1 VLIATTYRLCGNHN
15 IGATTSDSMS
25 SASSKASSAASSV
38 SSSLSKAMP
47 SATAAAT
54 GTTQSQT
61 STQTIVV
68 TTIVLTATTILLV
81 LAGIY
86 YSGYA
91 DDILEAM
98 AKKYY
103 SAKAQAEA
111 MALANTGSEKV
122 QGVLKGEITRSRNCC
137 FIGPCYI
144 TVQTFHTWAE

>member
-1 VLIATTYRLCGNHN
+1 
-15 IGATTSDSMS
+15 MS

-38 SSSLSKAMP
+38 SSSISKAMP
-47 SATAAAT
+47 SATGADFTPGAS
-54 GTTQSQT
+54 GT
-61 STQTIVV
+61 STQTIVI
-68 TTIVLTATTILLV
+68 TTIVITATTILAI

-111 MALANTGSEKV
+111 VALANTGSEKV
-122 QGVLKGEITRSRNCC
+122 QGVLKGKQSHTTLGRPRDRSPTH
-137 FIGPCYI
+137 I
-144 TVQTFHTWAE
+144 